1 MNQQGLLLSV
11 DDVFLHFGDV
21 VADVVNQVHVQVVG
35 SLIED
40 FGKRLTSWIRL
51 EIALNWIGDW
61 IAMENGLDWRLQ
73 MCSK

>member
-1 MNQQGLLLSV
+1 MDQQGLLLSV

-40 FGKRLTSWIRL
+40 FGECLTSWIRL
-51 EIALNWIGDW
+51 EI
-61 IAMENGLDWRLQ
+61 GLEIN
-73 MCSK
+73 